1 MWWPDRAG
9 KQVDRAS
16 DQVTVTTSSG
26 SACTVLDSASGSLD
40 LEVNGERVRV
50 PLNRLVSI
58 RPVDDC

>member
-1 MWWPDRAG
+1 
-9 KQVDRAS
+9 VDRAS

-26 SACTVLDSASGSLD
+26 SACGTVLDSASGSLD